1 MNPAAQNIMTL
12 ADRDLAAGRYADAE
26 LEYAHAL
33 EVDCDLYEAVHGR
46 GVARTWQSTLL
57 SGDPVALIAST
68 QDALAMAKRAGA
80 DITAFLDRVA
90 DDIIGLTITKYNE
103 LTHIYNLV
111 ARKENT
117 VAPSPLFYY
126 TWDLSHPDGLALTDI
141 YIPVINYLAALI
153 QVSEYLDSIL
163 EGKEEMKRRRLLNVG
178 SLAIFYDWLIDFNA
192 TGKVANSY
200 YRETIAKKSSLLSL
214 RQKLERECAEPALR
228 NVPRERPEG
237 RPLPGVST
245 DLDKDRKIA
254 RFGSRPP
261 FEVICPICGTVQK
274 SNRSVCFHCGCTFIY
289 EDEIN

>member
-1 MNPAAQNIMTL
+1 MNPAVENIMTL

-26 LEYAHAL
+26 REYGRAL
-33 EVDCDLYEAVHGR
+33 ELDCDLYAAVHGR

-68 QDALAMAKRAGA
+68 QDALAMAKKAGE
-80 DITAFLDRVA
+80 DVDELLDRVA
-90 DDIIGLTITKYNE
+90 DDIIGLTIAKYDE
-103 LTHIYNLV
+103 LTHIYHLV

-126 TWDLSHPDGLALTDI
+126 TWDLSHPDGLALTDL

-153 QVSEYLDSIL
+153 QVSEFLDSIL

-178 SLAIFYDWLIDFNA
+178 NLAVFYDWLIDFNS
-192 TGKVANSY
+192 TGKVSHSY
-200 YRETIAKKSSLLSL
+200 YRETIAKKNELLSL
-214 RQKLERECAEPALR
+214 RQTLESECAEPALR

-237 RPLPGVST
+237 RPLPGVSVN
-245 DLDKDRKIA
+245 LDKDRKIA
-254 RFGSRPP
+254 RFGPRPP

-274 SNRSVCFHCGCTFIY
+274 SNRSVCFRCSCTFIY
-289 EDEIN
+289 DDEI